1 MRHTILFFITLALSF
16 VVELPPAPAQELPQN
31 EAIFKR
37 IVSAQIYAGNLWVL
51 EQENPVSVGSI
62 LAKLSPS
69 YVSGL
74 LCPGSDE
81 NLSSEQINAYHQ
93 IRAAVLAAQP
103 QCKFD
108 LVICPNQY
116 TEPEALTA
124 RMRYLNDMLH
134 LDGWFLDFVPGTQK
148 ASAKVIEAAVAYAH
162 SQNQFIGG
170 NELNKSLLKMGD
182 FVVLH
187 DGQTIDLKLKEEISN
202 LSKTYNIPI
211 LFQINTHS
219 QRGADDTAHTFMRK
233 WQTHQ
238 RGEHIKRL
246 ARNQVSWRY
255 RLMYPV
261 FFPVYLNK
269 NAYNASRDGLMLKS
283 LLELMTQYN

>member
-1 MRHTILFFITLALSF
+1 MRHTILSFITLAMAF
-16 VVELPPAPAQELPQN
+16 IQNIAPGFAQELPQN
-31 EAIFKR
+31 EVLFKR
-37 IVSAQIYAGNLWVL
+37 IVSAQIYAGNLWIV
-51 EQENPVSVGSI
+51 EQENPPSVGAI
-62 LAKLSPS
+62 LAKLSPT

-74 LCPGSDE
+74 LCPDPDE

-93 IRAAVLAAQP
+93 IRELVLAAQP

-108 LVICPNQY
+108 LVLCPNLY
-116 TEPEALTA
+116 KEPEDLIA

-134 LDGWFLDFVPGTQK
+134 LDGWLLDFVPGTQK
-148 ASAKVIEAAVAYAH
+148 ASAKLIEAAVAYAH

-187 DGQTIDLKLKEEISN
+187 DGQTIDLKFKEEILN
-202 LSKTYNIPI
+202 LSKTFNIPI

-219 QRGADDTAHTFMRK
+219 QRGADDTTHTFMKK

-238 RGEHIKRL
+238 REEHLKRL

-255 RLMYPV
+255 HLMYPV

-269 NAYNASRDGLMLKS
+269 NAYNASRDGMMLKS
-283 LLELMTQYN
+283 LLELMAQYN